1 MGNNMTIA
9 ETFENLKSLQKILVE
24 KYALEE
30 KVENAPKQLQVQDEA
45 LARSKKEYIAINS
58 EYDQVKDVV
67 LKLRVDL
74 EAAVKS
80 REEGEKGMDNITTHR
95 EYEALEKQI
104 NEATARETDLRRD
117 LQHQE
122 KKLTDLNEQLKNKEG
137 EINFQESDLAASKS
151 TLDNE
156 INGYKEKLEELKA
169 KENQITPNLDQE
181 IIFKFERIIQR
192 NSEGIV
198 SVKNGVCSGCHMILP
213 AQFANIVREGES
225 INFCPYCS
233 RILYYE
239 EVPETEQENASFNFN
254 ISGSL
259 ADLDDDDDDDDDEY
273 TSVDEDDENYDESE
287 ENEDDEDEY
296 DEDDLGDS
304 DDSDDEENSD
314 ED

>member
-1 MGNNMTIA
+1 MTIA

-58 EYDQVKDVV
+58 EYDEVKDGV
-67 LKLRVDL
+67 LKLKVDL

-104 NEATARETDLRRD
+104 NEATARETELRRD

-122 KKLTDLNEQLKNKEG
+122 KKLTDLNEQLKNKKG
-137 EINFQESDLAASKS
+137 EIDFQESDLAESKS
-151 TLDNE
+151 KLDSE
-156 INGYKEKLEELKA
+156 INEYKSKLEELTAEEK
-169 KENQITPNLDQE
+169 KITPNLDQE

-192 NSEGIV
+192 NTEGIV

-239 EVPETEQENASFNFN
+239 EVSEAEQEDASFNFN
-254 ISGSL
+254 VSGSL
-259 ADLDDDDDDDDDEY
+259 ADLDDDDDDDEY
-273 TSVDEDDENYDESE
+273 SSVDEDEENYDETE
-287 ENEDDEDEY
+287 ENEDEY
-296 DEDDLGDS
+296 DEDLDDSDES

-314 ED
+314 EE